1 MWEALHAELAANW
14 PDASGHVRAAMRLLL
29 AALLGAAVGLQREL
43 TGKSAGLRTHILV
56 SLGSAGV
63 VVAAVG
69 SGMRADAMSRV
80 VQGLVTGIGF
90 IGAGAILKRTRNRE
104 IVGLTTAAGLWMT
117 AALGI
122 IAGLGQYAVAIPAV
136 VLAVLVLGP
145 LQKLIPGDEDRQ
157 PPPPPA

>member
-1 MWEALHAELAANW
+1 MWDAIAAELASGW
-14 PDASGHVRAAMRLLL
+14 PDAAGLARIGLRLLL
-29 AALLGAAVGLQREL
+29 ATLVGAIVGLQREL

-56 SLGSAGV
+56 SLGTASV

-69 SGMRADAMSRV
+69 AGMEPAGLSRV

-90 IGAGAILKRTRNRE
+90 IGAGAILKRTQARE

-122 IAGLGQYAVAIPAV
+122 IAGLGQYALAIPAA
-136 VLAVLVLGP
+136 LLGVLVLGV
-145 LQKLIPGDEDRQ
+145 LQRLEPRPDEGR
-157 PPPPPA
+157 PKSP